1 MDIVNWPTFLCLPVR
16 SAECGVVSTKTPHFT
31 QVRSETKSLFDK
43 KLEHVS
49 KLLQDMS
56 AAGLVVPHG
65 SSNPGISWSVSKQ
78 IPNLITSGYTIEI
91 KASQMI
97 TCCAGESQR
106 CRRAD
111 TSQGE
116 HVFFMPWSPTGLE
129 CCGCRMPN
137 QDMIIVDIVPMANTF
152 WVQGWYHP
160 LYVKIYQNNLKN
172 RISLQVW
179 C

>member
-1 MDIVNWPTFLCLPVR
+1 MQSAGSWNDKNTSLHSGSKRDQIPFRQEVGACLQT
-16 SAECGVVSTKTPHFT
+16 SAG
-31 QVRSETKSLFDK
+31 
-43 KLEHVS
+43 HVS
-49 KLLQDMS
+49 IWL
-56 AAGLVVPHG
+56 GG

-97 TCCAGESQR
+97 NCCAGESQR

-116 HVFFMPWSPTGLE
+116 HVFFMPWSPTEGLE
-129 CCGCRMPN
+129 CWGCRVPN
-137 QDMIIVDIVPMANTF
+137 QDMNNQDMDIVPMADTGPRL
-152 WVQGWYHP
+152 VP
-160 LYVKIYQNNLKN
+160 SLYVKLYQNNLKN
-172 RISLQVW
+172 RISLRGR